1 MPVGRAVQG
10 SDDPWLADRGRAT
23 ATLRRVEFPE
33 PTDARDNRTDV
44 LLGYLD
50 YFRDRAITEVEGLN
64 PDEAGASRLPSGWS
78 PMELL
83 HHLRHVERRWLEW
96 GFLGLDVGDPWADRS
111 GDRWLVPAGT
121 SSAEVIAA
129 LRSQGERTREIC
141 TAHDLDE
148 RGRPGPRWDGAEPAT
163 LERILLHL
171 VQEYARHLGHLD
183 VVVELAG
190 GEIGE

>member
-96 GFLGLDVGDPWADRS
+96 G
-111 GDRWLVPAGT
+111 
-121 SSAEVIAA
+121 SSASTSAIGGRTAA
-129 LRSQGERTREIC
+129 A
-141 TAHDLDE
+141 TA
-148 RGRPGPRWDGAEPAT
+148 GWCRPARPRP
-163 LERILLHL
+163 R
-171 VQEYARHLGHLD
+171 
-183 VVVELAG
+183 
-190 GEIGE
+190 